1 MAKTDIT
8 YRASLDPTGVK
19 EGANAVKGEFN
30 KLNDSFEGVAA
41 ACKKYN
47 DTMAKG
53 STGNLRKELRA
64 TLQAAASLE
73 NEWRK
78 LSAAEKASA
87 QGQELRAKIDELI
100 QRGGQLK
107 DTMGDV
113 NSAITR
119 VASDTAQID
128 AAVGALG
135 ALNAVAQVGV
145 GVFSMLGVEEGK
157 LAQVQKDLMAVI
169 AIGNG
174 LQTIQNALQKESA
187 LMMWA
192 NAVKTSVLTAAT
204 KGDTII
210 QTAWNVAKAVGKALL
225 GDFTGLL
232 IVGAGAFLTYKV
244 ATADSAEELDNHKK
258 SVEDDRRALNELNE
272 QTASTTGELI
282 GKYKQLQ
289 AQWIACNGDAKRQ
302 SEMLKKNESAMKDLG
317 LSVNSLVDAENVFVK
332 NTPNVEASLIKRAK
346 AMAAMNQIVEN
357 EKKRYEELN
366 KADERTYGGKK
377 RRVWKSGQ
385 EVGSDKFKEFGLTWE
400 QAKERGYV
408 KSTEFRDPMYG
419 VSSYTNTLTAQGVA
433 FLNTKEAAKS
443 AKAYGDEVKRINDIY
458 DQSNKRALK
467 QLESN
472 ADALGGG
479 SSTSSTTRT
488 SSGGTNRSTGGG
500 TTPIVYKEGSFGYI
514 DKQISTL
521 NERMKS
527 TTSDAVRIAI
537 TKQIKAL
544 EAQKVEIQFVAE
556 KGMTMAEGIK
566 KMLKPALEQDFELT
580 SLEPPAIDTEKIKE
594 GMRQVAAIIKA
605 GTAEWQRE
613 IDEVKADT
621 LNNAIYNL
629 ANSFRSLGTIIGGV
643 AGQMVS
649 WAAQSAASI
658 AQMLAEN
665 AQLIISAQAVAM
677 ANGAKSAF
685 ALPFPLNLAAWASVA
700 ATIAGIFASL
710 PKFATGGIVGGSGYN
725 GDRQL
730 IRANS
735 GEMVITR
742 AQQARLWS
750 AISGGGQLGGGQVTF
765 KISGQELYGVLSNY
779 NSKKNRVR

>member
-8 YRASLDPTGVK
+8 YRATLDPQGVK

-73 NEWRK
+73 NEYRK

-107 DTMGDV
+107 DTMVDV

-135 ALNAVAQVGV
+135 ALNAVAQIGV
-145 GVFSMLGVEEGK
+145 GAFGMLGVEEEK

-187 LMMWA
+187 VMMWA

-204 KGDTII
+204 KGDTIV
-210 QTAWNVAKAVGKALL
+210 QTAWNVAKAVGKAML

-302 SEMLKKNESAMKDLG
+302 AEMLKKNENAMKDLG

-385 EVGSDKFKEFGLTWE
+385 EVGSDKFKEFGLSWE

-433 FLNTKEAAKS
+433 FLNMKEGAKS

-479 SSTSSTTRT
+479 TSSSTTTRT
-488 SSGGTNRSTGGG
+488 SGGGTNRSTGGGG
-500 TTPIVYKEGSFGYI
+500 TTPIVYKEGSLGYI
-514 DKQISTL
+514 DNQLKELKNKLQQATSNESRNEIYKQIS
-521 NERMKS
+521 
-527 TTSDAVRIAI
+527 
-537 TKQIKAL
+537 AL
-544 EAQKVEIQFVAE
+544 ESQRVELVFAS
-556 KGMTMAEGIK
+556 KNGMTPMEAIRKLMEEDVAAQP
-566 KMLKPALEQDFELT
+566 LPLPELE
-580 SLEPPAIDTEKIKE
+580 IDASKIKE
-594 GMRQVAAIIKA
+594 SMKNVFAYFDEYKA
-605 GTAEWQRE
+605 KVK
-613 IDEVKADT
+613 EVKQDAMFKSI
-621 LNNAIYNL
+621 NNLTSAF
-629 ANSFRSLGTIIGGV
+629 SSLGEIIGGV

-685 ALPFPLNLAAWASVA
+685 ALPFPFNLAAWASVA
-700 ATIAGIFASL
+700 ATIMGIFASL
-710 PKFATGGIVGGSGYN
+710 PKFSTGGIVSGSGYS

-750 AISGGGQLGGGQVTF
+750 AISGGGSIGGGQVTF
-765 KISGQELYGVLSNY
+765 KISGQELHGVLRNY
-779 NSKKNRVR
+779 NNKINRAR

>member
-8 YRASLDPTGVK
+8 YRATLDPQGVK
-19 EGANAVKGEFN
+19 DGANAVKGEFN

-47 DTMAKG
+47 DTIAKG

-100 QRGGQLK
+100 QKGGELR

-135 ALNAVAQVGV
+135 TINAVAEVGV
-145 GVFSMLGVEEGK
+145 GVFSMLGVEEEK
-157 LAQVQKDLMAVI
+157 LAKVQKDLMAVI

-187 LMMWA
+187 VMMWA

-232 IVGAGAFLTYKV
+232 IVGAGALATYSIATSGSSDELDENAKSAENAKKKNEEFYKSVSDGCAKNIASLVRLTAEWKNLSTAQQKNEFLQKNRKEIEKFTGATNDLAKAFDGLVKNSGKIVDALIQIGVANAYAALIEDEAGNYVRKKLALQTYKYKKWNAGDDANSGIIKDAGLGEGDYKRV
-244 ATADSAEELDNHKK
+244 DFGFGRKHAVLTDAGAAKATAYEMRKSQKDNLDERKK
-258 SVEDDRRALNELNE
+258 VEDNFTKKMGNLIGKMNDAQNKGNAYIPKER
-272 QTASTTGELI
+272 TAST
-282 GKYKQLQ
+282 
-289 AQWIACNGDAKRQ
+289 
-302 SEMLKKNESAMKDLG
+302 SS
-317 LSVNSLVDAENVFVK
+317 
-332 NTPNVEASLIKRAK
+332 
-346 AMAAMNQIVEN
+346 
-357 EKKRYEELN
+357 
-366 KADERTYGGKK
+366 RT
-377 RRVWKSGQ
+377 
-385 EVGSDKFKEFGLTWE
+385 T
-400 QAKERGYV
+400 
-408 KSTEFRDPMYG
+408 
-419 VSSYTNTLTAQGVA
+419 
-433 FLNTKEAAKS
+433 
-443 AKAYGDEVKRINDIY
+443 
-458 DQSNKRALK
+458 
-467 QLESN
+467 
-472 ADALGGG
+472 
-479 SSTSSTTRT
+479 STSSYNNAKNYT
-488 SSGGTNRSTGGG
+488 
-500 TTPIVYKEGSFGYI
+500 KGSIGYI

-566 KMLKPALEQDFELT
+566 KMLKPALEQDFVLK
-580 SLEPPAIDTEKIKE
+580 SIEPPAIDPEKIKE
-594 GMRQVAAIIKA
+594 GMRQVADIIKA

-613 IDEVKADT
+613 IEEIKADT

-629 ANSFRSLGTIIGGV
+629 ANSFSSLGKIIGGV

-685 ALPFPLNLAAWASVA
+685 ALPFPFNLAAWASVA
-700 ATIAGIFASL
+700 ATIMGIFASL
-710 PKFATGGIVGGSGYN
+710 PKFATGGIVGGSGFS

-750 AISGGGQLGGGQVTF
+750 AISGGGSLGGGQVTF
-765 KISGQELYGVLSNY
+765 KISGQELHGVLRNY
-779 NSKKNRVR
+779 NNKINRAR

>member
-8 YRASLDPTGVK
+8 YRATLDPQGVK

-30 KLNDSFEGVAA
+30 KLNDSFSGVAA

-73 NEWRK
+73 NEYRK

-107 DTMGDV
+107 DTMVDV

-135 ALNAVAQVGV
+135 ALNAVAQIGV
-145 GVFSMLGVEEGK
+145 GAFGMLGVEEEK

-187 LMMWA
+187 VMMWA

-204 KGDTII
+204 KGDTIV
-210 QTAWNVAKAVGKALL
+210 QTAWNVAKAVGKAML

-232 IVGAGAFLTYKV
+232 IVGAGAFMTYKV

-258 SVEDDRRALNELNE
+258 SVEDDRRALNGLNE

-302 SEMLKKNESAMKDLG
+302 AEMLKKNESAMKDLG

-366 KADERTYGGKK
+366 KADERTYGGTK

-385 EVGSDKFKEFGLTWE
+385 EVGSDKFKEFGLSWE

-419 VSSYTNTLTAQGVA
+419 VSSYTNTLTAQGAA
-433 FLNTKEAAKS
+433 FLTMKEGAKS
-443 AKAYGDEVKRINDIY
+443 AKAYGDEVDRINKY
-458 DQSNKRALK
+458 FDQANNKAWL
-467 QLESN
+467 QYEAN
-472 ADALGGG
+472 ADATVGGT
-479 SSTSSTTRT
+479 SSTTTRT
-488 SSGGTNRSTGGG
+488 SSGTNRSTGGG
-500 TTPIVYKEGSFGYI
+500 TTPIVYKEGSLGYI
-514 DKQISTL
+514 DNELKELKNKLQQATSNDSRSEIYKQIS
-521 NERMKS
+521 
-527 TTSDAVRIAI
+527 
-537 TKQIKAL
+537 AL
-544 EAQKVEIQFVAE
+544 ESQRVELVFASKNGKTPMEAIRELMEKDVA
-556 KGMTMAEGIK
+556 A
-566 KMLKPALEQDFELT
+566 KPLPVPELEVDA
-580 SLEPPAIDTEKIKE
+580 SKIKE
-594 GMRQVAAIIKA
+594 IMKNVFAYFDEYKA
-605 GTAEWQRE
+605 KVK
-613 IDEVKADT
+613 EVKQDT
-621 LNNAIYNL
+621 MFKSINNLSSAF
-629 ANSFRSLGTIIGGV
+629 SSLGEIIGGV

-685 ALPFPLNLAAWASVA
+685 ALPFPFNLAAWASVA
-700 ATIAGIFASL
+700 ATIMGIFASL
-710 PKFATGGIVGGSGYN
+710 PKFATGGIVGGSGFS

-750 AISGGGQLGGGQVTF
+750 AISGGGSLGGQVTF
-765 KISGQELYGVLSNY
+765 KISGQELHGVLRNY
-779 NSKKNRVR
+779 NNKINRAR

>member
-8 YRASLDPTGVK
+8 YRATLDPQGVK

-30 KLNDSFEGVAA
+30 KLNDSFSGVAA

-47 DTMAKG
+47 DTMEKG

-73 NEWRK
+73 NEYRK

-135 ALNAVAQVGV
+135 ALNAVAQIGV
-145 GVFSMLGVEEGK
+145 GAFGMLGVEEEK

-187 LMMWA
+187 VMMWA

-204 KGDTII
+204 KGDTIV
-210 QTAWNVAKAVGKALL
+210 QTAWNVAKAVGKAML

-232 IVGAGAFLTYKV
+232 IVGAGAFMTYKV

-302 SEMLKKNESAMKDLG
+302 AEMLKKNESAMKDLG

-366 KADERTYGGKK
+366 KADERTYGGTK

-385 EVGSDKFKEFGLTWE
+385 EVGSDKFKEFGLSWE

-419 VSSYTNTLTAQGVA
+419 VSSYTNTLTAQGAA
-433 FLNTKEAAKS
+433 FLTMKEGAKS
-443 AKAYGDEVKRINDIY
+443 AKAYGDEVDRINKY
-458 DQSNKRALK
+458 FDQANNKAWL
-467 QLESN
+467 QYEAN
-472 ADALGGG
+472 ADATVGG
-479 SSTSSTTRT
+479 TSSTTTRT
-488 SSGGTNRSTGGG
+488 SIGTNRSTGGG
-500 TTPIVYKEGSFGYI
+500 TTPIVYKEGSLGYI
-514 DKQISTL
+514 DNELKELKNKLQQATSNDSRSEIYKQIS
-521 NERMKS
+521 
-527 TTSDAVRIAI
+527 
-537 TKQIKAL
+537 AL
-544 EAQKVEIQFVAE
+544 ESQRVELVFASKNGKTPMEAIRELMEKDVA
-556 KGMTMAEGIK
+556 A
-566 KMLKPALEQDFELT
+566 KPLPVPELEVDA
-580 SLEPPAIDTEKIKE
+580 SKIKE
-594 GMRQVAAIIKA
+594 IMKNVFAYFDEYKA
-605 GTAEWQRE
+605 KVK
-613 IDEVKADT
+613 EVKQDT
-621 LNNAIYNL
+621 MFKSINNLSSAF
-629 ANSFRSLGTIIGGV
+629 SSLGEIIGGV

-685 ALPFPLNLAAWASVA
+685 ALPFPFNLAAWASVA
-700 ATIAGIFASL
+700 ATIMGIFASL
-710 PKFATGGIVGGSGYN
+710 PKFATGGIVGGSGFS

-750 AISGGGQLGGGQVTF
+750 AISGGGSLGGQVTF
-765 KISGQELYGVLSNY
+765 KISGQELHGVLRNY
-779 NSKKNRVR
+779 NNKINRAR

>member
-19 EGANAVKGEFN
+19 EGANAVKGEFK

-41 ACKKYN
+41 ACKRYN

-73 NEWRK
+73 NEYRK

-100 QRGGQLK
+100 QKGGELR

-135 ALNAVAQVGV
+135 TINAVAEVGI
-145 GVFSMLGVEEGK
+145 GVFSMLGVEEEK
-157 LAQVQKDLMAVI
+157 LAKVQKDLMAVI

-187 LMMWA
+187 VMMWA
-192 NAVKTSVLTAAT
+192 YAVKTSVLTAAT

-232 IVGAGAFLTYKV
+232 IVGAGALATYSI
-244 ATADSAEELDNHKK
+244 ATSGSSEELDKNSKSAENAKKKNEEFYK
-258 SVEDDRRALNELNE
+258 SVADGCAKTIASLVRLTAEWKNLRTAQQKNEFLQKNRKEIEKFTGATNDLAKAFDGLVKNSGKIVDALIQIGVANAYAALIEEEAGNYVRKKLALQTYKYKKWNAGDNANAGIIKDAGLGEGDYKRVDFGFGRTKAVFTDAGAAKATAYEMRKSQKYNLDERNKVEDNFTKKMGNLIGKMNDAQKKGNAYIPKER
-272 QTASTTGELI
+272 TAST
-282 GKYKQLQ
+282 
-289 AQWIACNGDAKRQ
+289 
-302 SEMLKKNESAMKDLG
+302 SS
-317 LSVNSLVDAENVFVK
+317 
-332 NTPNVEASLIKRAK
+332 
-346 AMAAMNQIVEN
+346 
-357 EKKRYEELN
+357 
-366 KADERTYGGKK
+366 RT
-377 RRVWKSGQ
+377 
-385 EVGSDKFKEFGLTWE
+385 T
-400 QAKERGYV
+400 
-408 KSTEFRDPMYG
+408 
-419 VSSYTNTLTAQGVA
+419 
-433 FLNTKEAAKS
+433 
-443 AKAYGDEVKRINDIY
+443 
-458 DQSNKRALK
+458 
-467 QLESN
+467 
-472 ADALGGG
+472 
-479 SSTSSTTRT
+479 STSS
-488 SSGGTNRSTGGG
+488 NTGKNY
-500 TTPIVYKEGSFGYI
+500 IKGSIGYI
-514 DKQISTL
+514 DKQISDL
-521 NERMKS
+521 NEKLKS
-527 TTSDAVRIAI
+527 ATSDAVRIAI

-566 KMLKPALEQDFELT
+566 KMLKPALEQEFKLT
-580 SLEPPAIDTEKIKE
+580 GIEPPAIDPEKIKE

-613 IDEVKADT
+613 IDEIKADT

-643 AGQMVS
+643 AGQLVS

-685 ALPFPLNLAAWASVA
+685 ALPFPFNLAAWASVA
-700 ATIAGIFASL
+700 ATIMGIFASL

>member
-8 YRASLDPTGVK
+8 YRATLDPQGVK

-30 KLNDSFEGVAA
+30 KLNDSFAGVAA

-73 NEWRK
+73 NEYRK

-135 ALNAVAQVGV
+135 ALNAVAQIGV
-145 GVFSMLGVEEGK
+145 GAFGMLGVEEEK

-187 LMMWA
+187 VMMWA

-204 KGDTII
+204 KGDTIV
-210 QTAWNVAKAVGKALL
+210 QTAWNVAKAVGKAML

-232 IVGAGAFLTYKV
+232 IVGAGAFMTYKV

-302 SEMLKKNESAMKDLG
+302 AEMLKKNESAMKDLG

-366 KADERTYGGKK
+366 KADERTYGGTK

-385 EVGSDKFKEFGLTWE
+385 EVGSDKFKEFGLSWE

-419 VSSYTNTLTAQGVA
+419 VSSYTNTLTAQGAA
-433 FLNTKEAAKS
+433 FLTMKEGAKS
-443 AKAYGDEVKRINDIY
+443 AKAYGDEVDRINKY
-458 DQSNKRALK
+458 FDQANNKAWL
-467 QLESN
+467 QYEAN
-472 ADALGGG
+472 ADATVGGT
-479 SSTSSTTRT
+479 SSTTTRT
-488 SSGGTNRSTGGG
+488 SSGTNRSTGGG
-500 TTPIVYKEGSFGYI
+500 TTPIVYKEGSLGYI
-514 DKQISTL
+514 DNELKELKNKLQQATSNKDRGEIYKQIS
-521 NERMKS
+521 
-527 TTSDAVRIAI
+527 
-537 TKQIKAL
+537 AL
-544 EAQKVEIQFVAE
+544 ESQRVELVFASKNGKTPMEAIRELMEKDVA
-556 KGMTMAEGIK
+556 A
-566 KMLKPALEQDFELT
+566 KPLPVPELEVDA
-580 SLEPPAIDTEKIKE
+580 SKIKE
-594 GMRQVAAIIKA
+594 IMKNVFAYFDEYKA
-605 GTAEWQRE
+605 KVK
-613 IDEVKADT
+613 EVKQDT
-621 LNNAIYNL
+621 MFKSINNLSSAF
-629 ANSFRSLGTIIGGV
+629 SSLGEIIGGV

-685 ALPFPLNLAAWASVA
+685 ALPFPFNLAAWASVA

-710 PKFATGGIVGGSGYN
+710 PKFATGGIVSGSGFS

-750 AISGGGQLGGGQVTF
+750 AISGGGSLVGGQVTF
-765 KISGQELYGVLSNY
+765 KISGQELHGVLRNY
-779 NSKKNRVR
+779 NNKINRAR

>member
-8 YRASLDPTGVK
+8 YRATLDPQGIK

-41 ACKKYN
+41 ACKRYN

-100 QRGGQLK
+100 QKGGELR

-135 ALNAVAQVGV
+135 AINAVAEVGV

-157 LAQVQKDLMAVI
+157 LAKVQKDLMAVI

-187 LMMWA
+187 LMMWL

-204 KGDTII
+204 KGDTVI

-232 IVGAGAFLTYKV
+232 IVGAGALATYSI
-244 ATADSAEELDNHKK
+244 ATSGSSEELDENAKSAENAKKKNEEFYK
-258 SVEDDRRALNELNE
+258 SVADGCAKNIASLVRLTAEWKNMRTAQQKNEFLQKNRKEIEKFTGATNDLAKAFDGLVKNSGKIVDALIQIGVANAYAALIEEEAGNYVRKKLALQTYKYKKWNAGDNANSGIIKDAGLGEGDYKRVDFGFGRKHAVLTDAGAAKATAYEMRKSQKDNLDERKKVEDNFTKKMGNLIGKMNDAQKKGNAYIPKER
-272 QTASTTGELI
+272 TAST
-282 GKYKQLQ
+282 
-289 AQWIACNGDAKRQ
+289 
-302 SEMLKKNESAMKDLG
+302 SS
-317 LSVNSLVDAENVFVK
+317 
-332 NTPNVEASLIKRAK
+332 
-346 AMAAMNQIVEN
+346 
-357 EKKRYEELN
+357 
-366 KADERTYGGKK
+366 RT
-377 RRVWKSGQ
+377 
-385 EVGSDKFKEFGLTWE
+385 T
-400 QAKERGYV
+400 
-408 KSTEFRDPMYG
+408 
-419 VSSYTNTLTAQGVA
+419 
-433 FLNTKEAAKS
+433 
-443 AKAYGDEVKRINDIY
+443 
-458 DQSNKRALK
+458 
-467 QLESN
+467 
-472 ADALGGG
+472 
-479 SSTSSTTRT
+479 STSSSNNAKNYT
-488 SSGGTNRSTGGG
+488 
-500 TTPIVYKEGSFGYI
+500 KGSIGYI

-566 KMLKPALEQDFELT
+566 KMLKPALEQDFVLK
-580 SLEPPAIDTEKIKE
+580 SIEPPAIDPEKIKE
-594 GMRQVAAIIKA
+594 GMRQVADIIKA
-605 GTAEWQRE
+605 GTAEWKRE
-613 IDEVKADT
+613 IDEIKADT
-621 LNNAIYNL
+621 LNNALNNL
-629 ANSFRSLGTIIGGV
+629 ANSFSSLGNIIGGV

-685 ALPFPLNLAAWASVA
+685 ALPFPFNLAAWASVA

-710 PKFATGGIVGGSGYN
+710 PKFATGGIVGGSGFS

-735 GEMVITR
+735 GEMIITR

-750 AISGGGQLGGGQVTF
+750 AISGGGSLGGGQVTF

>member
-8 YRASLDPTGVK
+8 YRATLDPQGVK

-100 QRGGQLK
+100 QKGGELR

-157 LAQVQKDLMAVI
+157 LEQVQKDLMAVI

-187 LMMWA
+187 VMMWA

-258 SVEDDRRALNELNE
+258 SVEDDRRAINDLNEK
-272 QTASTTGELI
+272 TASTTGELI

-332 NTPNVEASLIKRAK
+332 NTPSVEASLIKRAK

-357 EKKRYEELN
+357 EKKRFEELN

-385 EVGSDKFKEFGLTWE
+385 EVGSDKFKEFGLSWE

-419 VSSYTNTLTAQGVA
+419 VSSYTNTLTAQGVT
-433 FLNTKEAAKS
+433 FLNMKEGAKS

-458 DQSNKRALK
+458 DKSNKWALK
-467 QLESN
+467 QLEAN

-479 SSTSSTTRT
+479 TSSSSTTRT
-488 SSGGTNRSTGGG
+488 SRGGANRSTGGG
-500 TTPIVYKEGSFGYI
+500 TTPIVYKEGSIGYI
-514 DKQISTL
+514 DKQISDL
-521 NERMKS
+521 NEKLKS

-566 KMLKPALEQDFELT
+566 KMLKPALEQNFELT
-580 SLEPPAIDTEKIKE
+580 GLEAPAIDPEKIKE
-594 GMRQVAAIIKA
+594 GMRQVAAIINA

-649 WAAQSAASI
+649 WAAQSASSI

-685 ALPFPLNLAAWASVA
+685 ALPFPFNLAAWASVA

-710 PKFATGGIVGGSGYN
+710 PKFATGGIVGGNSFG

-735 GEMVITR
+735 GEMVITK

-750 AISGGGQLGGGQVTF
+750 AISRGDVGGGQVVF

>member
-8 YRASLDPTGVK
+8 YRASLDPTGIK

-30 KLNDSFEGVAA
+30 KLNDSFAGVAA

-53 STGNLRKELRA
+53 SSGNLRKELRA

-73 NEWRK
+73 NEYRK

-107 DTMGDV
+107 DTMVDV

-135 ALNAVAQVGV
+135 ALNAVAQIGV
-145 GVFSMLGVEEGK
+145 GAFGMLGVEEEK

-187 LMMWA
+187 VMMWA

-204 KGDTII
+204 KGDTIV
-210 QTAWNVAKAVGKALL
+210 QTAWNVAKAVGKAML

-232 IVGAGAFLTYKV
+232 IVGAGAFMTYKV

-302 SEMLKKNESAMKDLG
+302 AEMLKKNESAMKDLG
-317 LSVNSLVDAENVFVK
+317 LSANSLVDAENVFVK

-366 KADERTYGGKK
+366 KADERTYGGTKH
-377 RRVWKSGQ
+377 RVWKSGQ
-385 EVGSDKFKEFGLTWE
+385 EVGSDKFKEFGLSWE

-408 KSTEFRDPMYG
+408 KSTEFRDPIYL
-419 VSSYTNTLTAQGVA
+419 VSSYTNTLTAQGAA
-433 FLNTKEAAKS
+433 FLTMKEGAKS
-443 AKAYGDEVKRINDIY
+443 AKAYGDEVDRINKY
-458 DQSNKRALK
+458 FDQANNKAWL
-467 QLESN
+467 QYEAN
-472 ADALGGG
+472 ADATVGGT
-479 SSTSSTTRT
+479 SSTTTRT
-488 SSGGTNRSTGGG
+488 SSGTNRSTGGG
-500 TTPIVYKEGSFGYI
+500 TTPIVYKEGSLGYI
-514 DKQISTL
+514 DNELKELKNKLQQATSNDSRSEIYKQIS
-521 NERMKS
+521 
-527 TTSDAVRIAI
+527 
-537 TKQIKAL
+537 AL
-544 EAQKVEIQFVAE
+544 ESQRVELVFASKNGKTPMEAIRELMEKDVA
-556 KGMTMAEGIK
+556 A
-566 KMLKPALEQDFELT
+566 KPLPVPELEVDA
-580 SLEPPAIDTEKIKE
+580 SKIKE
-594 GMRQVAAIIKA
+594 IMKNVFAYFDEYKA
-605 GTAEWQRE
+605 KVK
-613 IDEVKADT
+613 EVKQDT
-621 LNNAIYNL
+621 MFKSINNLSSAF
-629 ANSFRSLGTIIGGV
+629 SSLGEIIGGV

-685 ALPFPLNLAAWASVA
+685 ALPFPFNLAAWASVA
-700 ATIAGIFASL
+700 ATIMGIFASL
-710 PKFATGGIVGGSGYN
+710 PKFATGGIVGGSGFN

-750 AISGGGQLGGGQVTF
+750 AISGGGSLAGQVTF
-765 KISGQELYGVLSNY
+765 KISGQELHGVLRNY
-779 NSKKNRVR
+779 NNKINRAR

>member
-19 EGANAVKGEFN
+19 EGANSVKGEFN
-30 KLNDSFEGVAA
+30 KLNDSFKGVAA

-53 STGNLRKELRA
+53 SSGNLRKELRA

-73 NEWRK
+73 NEYRK

-145 GVFSMLGVEEGK
+145 GAFGMLGVEEEK

-187 LMMWA
+187 VMMWA

-232 IVGAGAFLTYKV
+232 IVGAGAFMTYKV

-302 SEMLKKNESAMKDLG
+302 AEMLKKNESAMKDLG

-366 KADERTYGGKK
+366 KADERTYGGTK

-385 EVGSDKFKEFGLTWE
+385 EVGSDKFKEFGLSWE

-408 KSTEFRDPMYG
+408 KSTEFRDQMYG

-433 FLNTKEAAKS
+433 FLNMKEAAKS

-458 DQSNKRALK
+458 DESNKRALK

-479 SSTSSTTRT
+479 TSSSTTTRT

-500 TTPIVYKEGSFGYI
+500 TTPIVYKEGSLGYI
-514 DKQISTL
+514 DNQLKELKNKLQQATSNESRNEVYKQIS
-521 NERMKS
+521 
-527 TTSDAVRIAI
+527 
-537 TKQIKAL
+537 AL
-544 EAQKVEIQFVAE
+544 ESQRVELVFASKNGKTPMEAIRELMEKDVAD
-556 KGMTMAEGIK
+556 
-566 KMLKPALEQDFELT
+566 KPLPIPELD
-580 SLEPPAIDTEKIKE
+580 IDASKIKVI
-594 GMRQVAAIIKA
+594 MKNVFAY
-605 GTAEWQRE
+605 
-613 IDEVKADT
+613 IDEYKAKLKEVKQDT
-621 LNNAIYNL
+621 MFKSINNLSSAF
-629 ANSFRSLGTIIGGV
+629 SSLGEIIGGV

-685 ALPFPLNLAAWASVA
+685 ALPFPFNFTAWATVA

-710 PKFATGGIVGGSGYN
+710 PKFATGGIVGGSGYS

-750 AISGGGQLGGGQVTF
+750 AISGGGSLGGGQVTF
-765 KISGQELYGVLSNY
+765 KISGQELHGVLRNY
-779 NSKKNRVR
+779 NNKINRAR

>member
-19 EGANAVKGEFN
+19 EGANAVKGEFK

-73 NEWRK
+73 NEYRK

-157 LAQVQKDLMAVI
+157 LEQVQKDLMAVI

-232 IVGAGAFLTYKV
+232 IVGAGALATYSI
-244 ATADSAEELDNHKK
+244 ATSGSSEELDKNSKSAENAKKKNEEFYK
-258 SVEDDRRALNELNE
+258 SVADGCAKNIASLVRLTAEWKNLRTAQQKNEFLQKNRKEIEKFTGATNDLAKAFDGLVKNSGKIVDALIQIGVANAYAALIEEEAGNYVRKKLELQTYKYKKWRAGDNANSGIIKDAGLGEGDYKRVDFGFGRTKAVFTEAGAAKATAYEMRKSQKANLDEREKVEDNFTKKMGN
-272 QTASTTGELI
+272 LI
-282 GKYKQLQ
+282 GKMND
-289 AQWIACNGDAKRQ
+289 AQ
-302 SEMLKKNESAMKDLG
+302 KKGNAYI
-317 LSVNSLVDAENVFVK
+317 
-332 NTPNVEASLIKRAK
+332 P
-346 AMAAMNQIVEN
+346 
-357 EKKRYEELN
+357 
-366 KADERTYGGKK
+366 
-377 RRVWKSGQ
+377 
-385 EVGSDKFKEFGLTWE
+385 KEHT
-400 QAKERGYV
+400 
-408 KSTEFRDPMYG
+408 
-419 VSSYTNTLTAQGVA
+419 
-433 FLNTKEAAKS
+433 
-443 AKAYGDEVKRINDIY
+443 
-458 DQSNKRALK
+458 
-467 QLESN
+467 
-472 ADALGGG
+472 
-479 SSTSSTTRT
+479 SSTSARTTST
-488 SSGGTNRSTGGG
+488 SSNTGKNY
-500 TTPIVYKEGSFGYI
+500 IKGSIGYI

-521 NERMKS
+521 NERLKS

-580 SLEPPAIDTEKIKE
+580 SLEPPAIDNEKIKE

-613 IDEVKADT
+613 IDEIKADT

-658 AQMLAEN
+658 AQMLEEN

-685 ALPFPLNLAAWASVA
+685 ALPFPFNLAAWASVA
-700 ATIAGIFASL
+700 ATIASIFASL
-710 PKFATGGIVGGSGYN
+710 PKFATGGIVSGSGYS

>member
-8 YRASLDPTGVK
+8 YRATLDPQGVK

-30 KLNDSFEGVAA
+30 KLNDSFAGVAA

-53 STGNLRKELRA
+53 SSGNLRKELRA

-73 NEWRK
+73 NEYRK

-135 ALNAVAQVGV
+135 ALNAVAQIGV
-145 GVFSMLGVEEGK
+145 GAFGMLGVEEEK

-174 LQTIQNALQKESA
+174 LQTIQNALQKERA

-204 KGDTII
+204 KGDTIV
-210 QTAWNVAKAVGKALL
+210 QTAWNVAKAVGKAML

-232 IVGAGAFLTYKV
+232 IVGAGAFMTYKV

-302 SEMLKKNESAMKDLG
+302 AEMLKKNESAMKDLG

-366 KADERTYGGKK
+366 KADERTYGGTK

-385 EVGSDKFKEFGLTWE
+385 EVGSDKFKEFGLSWE

-419 VSSYTNTLTAQGVA
+419 VSSYTNTLTAQGAA
-433 FLNTKEAAKS
+433 FLTMKEGAKS
-443 AKAYGDEVKRINDIY
+443 AKAYGDEVDRINKY
-458 DQSNKRALK
+458 FDQANNKAWL
-467 QLESN
+467 QYEAN
-472 ADALGGG
+472 ADATVGGT
-479 SSTSSTTRT
+479 SSTTTRT
-488 SSGGTNRSTGGG
+488 SSGTNRSTGGG
-500 TTPIVYKEGSFGYI
+500 TTPIVYKEGSLGYI
-514 DKQISTL
+514 DNELKELKNKLQQATSNDSRSEIYKQIS
-521 NERMKS
+521 
-527 TTSDAVRIAI
+527 
-537 TKQIKAL
+537 AL
-544 EAQKVEIQFVAE
+544 ESQRVELVFASKNGKTPMEAIRELMEKDVA
-556 KGMTMAEGIK
+556 A
-566 KMLKPALEQDFELT
+566 KPLPVPELEVDA
-580 SLEPPAIDTEKIKE
+580 SKIKE
-594 GMRQVAAIIKA
+594 IMKNVFAYFDEYKA
-605 GTAEWQRE
+605 KVK
-613 IDEVKADT
+613 EVKQDT
-621 LNNAIYNL
+621 MFKSINNLSSAF
-629 ANSFRSLGTIIGGV
+629 SSLGEIIGGV

-685 ALPFPLNLAAWASVA
+685 ALPFPFNLAAWASVA
-700 ATIAGIFASL
+700 ATIMGIFASL
-710 PKFATGGIVGGSGYN
+710 PKFATGGIVGGSGFS

-750 AISGGGQLGGGQVTF
+750 AISGGVSLVGGQVTF
-765 KISGQELYGVLSNY
+765 KISGQELHGVLRNY
-779 NSKKNRVR
+779 NNKINRAR

>member
-8 YRASLDPTGVK
+8 YRATLDPQGVK
-19 EGANAVKGEFN
+19 EGANAVKGEFK

-100 QRGGQLK
+100 QKGGELR

-135 ALNAVAQVGV
+135 TINAVAEVGI
-145 GVFSMLGVEEGK
+145 GVFSMLGVEEEK
-157 LAQVQKDLMAVI
+157 LAKVQKDLMAVI

-187 LMMWA
+187 VMMWA

-232 IVGAGAFLTYKV
+232 IVGAGALATYSIATSGSSDELDKNSKSAENAKKKNEEFYKSVADGCAKNIASLVRLTAEWKNLRTAQQKNEFLQKNRKEIEKFTGATNDLAKAFDGLVKNSGKIVDALIQIGVANAYAALIEEEAGNYVRKKLELQTYKYKKWNAGDNANAGIIKDAGLGEGDYKFV
-244 ATADSAEELDNHKK
+244 DFGFGRKHAVFTEAGVAKATAYEMRKAQKANLDERKK
-258 SVEDDRRALNELNE
+258 VEDNFTKKMGN
-272 QTASTTGELI
+272 LI
-282 GKYKQLQ
+282 GKMNE
-289 AQWIACNGDAKRQ
+289 AQ
-302 SEMLKKNESAMKDLG
+302 KKGNAYI
-317 LSVNSLVDAENVFVK
+317 
-332 NTPNVEASLIKRAK
+332 P
-346 AMAAMNQIVEN
+346 
-357 EKKRYEELN
+357 
-366 KADERTYGGKK
+366 
-377 RRVWKSGQ
+377 
-385 EVGSDKFKEFGLTWE
+385 KEH
-400 QAKERGYV
+400 
-408 KSTEFRDPMYG
+408 S
-419 VSSYTNTLTAQGVA
+419 
-433 FLNTKEAAKS
+433 
-443 AKAYGDEVKRINDIY
+443 
-458 DQSNKRALK
+458 
-467 QLESN
+467 
-472 ADALGGG
+472 
-479 SSTSSTTRT
+479 SSTSSRTTST
-488 SSGGTNRSTGGG
+488 SSNNAKNYT
-500 TTPIVYKEGSFGYI
+500 EGSLGYI
-514 DKQISTL
+514 DKQISDL

-566 KMLKPALEQDFELT
+566 KMLKPALKQDFELT
-580 SLEPPAIDTEKIKE
+580 GLEAPAIDPEKIKE
-594 GMRQVAAIIKA
+594 GMRQVAAIIKE

-643 AGQMVS
+643 AGQLVS

-685 ALPFPLNLAAWASVA
+685 ALPFPFNLAAWATVA

-750 AISGGGQLGGGQVTF
+750 AISGGGQLGGGQVVF
-765 KISGQELYGVLSNY
+765 KISGQELYGVLTNY

>member
-8 YRASLDPTGVK
+8 YRATLDPQGVK

-30 KLNDSFEGVAA
+30 KLNDSFAGVAA

-73 NEWRK
+73 NEYRK

-135 ALNAVAQVGV
+135 ALNAVAQIGV
-145 GVFSMLGVEEGK
+145 GAFGMLGVEEEK

-187 LMMWA
+187 VMMWA

-204 KGDTII
+204 KGDTIV
-210 QTAWNVAKAVGKALL
+210 QTAWNVAKAVGKAML
-225 GDFTGLL
+225 GDFTGVL
-232 IVGAGAFLTYKV
+232 IVGAGAVMTYKV

-272 QTASTTGELI
+272 QAAATTGERM
-282 GKYKQLQ
+282 GKDKQLQ
-289 AQWIACNGDAKRQ
+289 AQWIAWNGDAKRQ
-302 SEMLKKNESAMKDLG
+302 AEMLKKNESAMKDLG

-366 KADERTYGGKK
+366 KADERTYGGTK

-385 EVGSDKFKEFGLTWE
+385 EVGSDKFKEFGLSWE

-419 VSSYTNTLTAQGVA
+419 VSSYTNTLTAQGAA
-433 FLNTKEAAKS
+433 FLTMKEGAKS
-443 AKAYGDEVKRINDIY
+443 AKAYGDEVDRINKY
-458 DQSNKRALK
+458 FDQANNKAWL
-467 QLESN
+467 QYEAN
-472 ADALGGG
+472 ADATVGGT
-479 SSTSSTTRT
+479 SSTTTRT
-488 SSGGTNRSTGGG
+488 SSGTNRSTGGG
-500 TTPIVYKEGSFGYI
+500 TTPIVYKEGSLGYI
-514 DKQISTL
+514 DNQLKELKNKLQQATSNKDRGEIYKQIS
-521 NERMKS
+521 
-527 TTSDAVRIAI
+527 
-537 TKQIKAL
+537 AL
-544 EAQKVEIQFVAE
+544 ESQRVELVFASKNGKTPMEAIRELMEKDVA
-556 KGMTMAEGIK
+556 A
-566 KMLKPALEQDFELT
+566 KPLPVPELEVDA
-580 SLEPPAIDTEKIKE
+580 SKIKE
-594 GMRQVAAIIKA
+594 IMKNVFAYFDEYKA
-605 GTAEWQRE
+605 KVK
-613 IDEVKADT
+613 EVKQDT
-621 LNNAIYNL
+621 MFKSINNLSSAF
-629 ANSFRSLGTIIGGV
+629 SSLGEIIGGV

-685 ALPFPLNLAAWASVA
+685 ALPFPFNLAAWASVA
-700 ATIAGIFASL
+700 ATIMGIFASL
-710 PKFATGGIVGGSGYN
+710 PKFATGGIVGGSGFS

-750 AISGGGQLGGGQVTF
+750 AISGGGSLGGGQVTF
-765 KISGQELYGVLSNY
+765 KISGQELHGVLRNY
-779 NSKKNRVR
+779 NNKINRAR

>member
-8 YRASLDPTGVK
+8 YRASLDPKGVK

-100 QRGGQLK
+100 QKGGELK

-135 ALNAVAQVGV
+135 TINAVAEVGI
-145 GVFSMLGVEEGK
+145 GVFSMLGVEEEK

-258 SVEDDRRALNELNE
+258 SAEDDRRALNELNE

-302 SEMLKKNESAMKDLG
+302 AEMLKKNESAMKDLG

-366 KADERTYGGKK
+366 KADERTYGGTK

-385 EVGSDKFKEFGLTWE
+385 EVGSDKFKEFGLSWE

-419 VSSYTNTLTAQGVA
+419 VSSYTNTLTAQGAA
-433 FLNTKEAAKS
+433 FLTMKEGAKS
-443 AKAYGDEVKRINDIY
+443 AKAYGDEVDRINKY
-458 DQSNKRALK
+458 FDQANNKAWL
-467 QLESN
+467 QYEAN
-472 ADALGGG
+472 ADATVGGT
-479 SSTSSTTRT
+479 SSTTTRT
-488 SSGGTNRSTGGG
+488 SSGTNRSTGGG
-500 TTPIVYKEGSFGYI
+500 TTPIVYKEGSLGYI
-514 DKQISTL
+514 DNELKELKNKLQQATSNDSRSEIYKQIS
-521 NERMKS
+521 
-527 TTSDAVRIAI
+527 
-537 TKQIKAL
+537 AL
-544 EAQKVEIQFVAE
+544 ESQRVELVFASKNGKTPMEAIRELMEKDVA
-556 KGMTMAEGIK
+556 A
-566 KMLKPALEQDFELT
+566 KPLPVPELEVDA
-580 SLEPPAIDTEKIKE
+580 SKIKE
-594 GMRQVAAIIKA
+594 IMKNVFAYFDEYKA
-605 GTAEWQRE
+605 KVK
-613 IDEVKADT
+613 EVKQDT
-621 LNNAIYNL
+621 MFKSINNLSSAF
-629 ANSFRSLGTIIGGV
+629 SSLGEIIGGV

-685 ALPFPLNLAAWASVA
+685 ALPFPFNLAAWASVA
-700 ATIAGIFASL
+700 ATIMGIFASL
-710 PKFATGGIVGGSGYN
+710 PKFATGGIVGGSGFS

-750 AISGGGQLGGGQVTF
+750 AISGGGSLGGQVTF
-765 KISGQELYGVLSNY
+765 KISGQELHGVLRNY
-779 NSKKNRVR
+779 NNKINRAR

>member
-8 YRASLDPTGVK
+8 YRATLDPQGVK

-73 NEWRK
+73 NEYRK

-157 LAQVQKDLMAVI
+157 LEQVQKDLMAVI

-187 LMMWA
+187 VMMWA

-204 KGDTII
+204 KGDTIV

-232 IVGAGAFLTYKV
+232 IVGAGAFMTYKV

-272 QTASTTGELI
+272 RTASTTGELI

-302 SEMLKKNESAMKDLG
+302 AEMLKKNESAMKDLG

-385 EVGSDKFKEFGLTWE
+385 EVGSDKFKEFGLSWE

-408 KSTEFRDPMYG
+408 KSTEFRDPIYG
-419 VSSYTNTLTAQGVA
+419 FSSYTNTLTAQGVA
-433 FLNTKEAAKS
+433 FLNMKEGAKS

-458 DQSNKRALK
+458 DKSNKRALK

-479 SSTSSTTRT
+479 TSSSTTTRT
-488 SSGGTNRSTGGG
+488 SSGGTNRSTGG
-500 TTPIVYKEGSFGYI
+500 TTPIVYKVGSLGYI

-521 NERMKS
+521 NERLKS
-527 TTSDAVRIAI
+527 ATSDAVRIAI

-605 GTAEWQRE
+605 GKAEWQRE
-613 IDEVKADT
+613 IDEIKADT

-685 ALPFPLNLAAWASVA
+685 ALPFPFNLAAWASVA
-700 ATIAGIFASL
+700 ATIMGIFASL
-710 PKFATGGIVGGSGYN
+710 PKFATGGIVGGSGFS

>member
-8 YRASLDPTGVK
+8 YRASLDPTGLK
-19 EGANAVKGEFN
+19 EGANAVKGEFK

-53 STGNLRKELRA
+53 SSGNLRKELRA

-73 NEWRK
+73 NEYRK

-135 ALNAVAQVGV
+135 ALNAVAQIGV
-145 GVFSMLGVEEGK
+145 GAFGMLGVEEEK

-174 LQTIQNALQKESA
+174 LQTIQNAPQKESA
-187 LMMWA
+187 VMMWA

-232 IVGAGAFLTYKV
+232 IVGAGAFMTYKV

-302 SEMLKKNESAMKDLG
+302 AEMLKKNESAMKDLG

-357 EKKRYEELN
+357 EKKRFEELN
-366 KADERTYGGKK
+366 KADERTYGGTK

-385 EVGSDKFKEFGLTWE
+385 EVGSDKFKEFGLSWE

-419 VSSYTNTLTAQGVA
+419 VSSYTNTLTAQGAA
-433 FLNTKEAAKS
+433 FLTMKEGAKS
-443 AKAYGDEVKRINDIY
+443 AKAYGDEVDRINKY
-458 DQSNKRALK
+458 FDQANNKAWL
-467 QLESN
+467 QYEAN
-472 ADALGGG
+472 ADATVGGT
-479 SSTSSTTRT
+479 SSTTTRT
-488 SSGGTNRSTGGG
+488 SSGTNRSTGGG
-500 TTPIVYKEGSFGYI
+500 TTPIVYKEGSLGYI
-514 DKQISTL
+514 DNELKELKNKLQQATSNKDRGEIYKQIS
-521 NERMKS
+521 
-527 TTSDAVRIAI
+527 
-537 TKQIKAL
+537 AL
-544 EAQKVEIQFVAE
+544 ENQRVELVFASKNGKTPMEAIRELMEKDVA
-556 KGMTMAEGIK
+556 A
-566 KMLKPALEQDFELT
+566 KPLPVPELE
-580 SLEPPAIDTEKIKE
+580 IDASKIKE
-594 GMRQVAAIIKA
+594 IMKNVFAYLDEYKA
-605 GTAEWQRE
+605 KLK
-613 IDEVKADT
+613 EVKQDT
-621 LNNAIYNL
+621 MFQSINNLSSAF
-629 ANSFRSLGTIIGGV
+629 SSLGEIIGGV

-685 ALPFPLNLAAWASVA
+685 ALPFPFNLAAWASVA
-700 ATIAGIFASL
+700 ATIMGIFASL
-710 PKFATGGIVGGSGYN
+710 PKFATGGIVGGSGYS

-735 GEMVITR
+735 GEMIITR

-750 AISGGGQLGGGQVTF
+750 AISGGGSLGGGQVTF
-765 KISGQELYGVLSNY
+765 KISGQELHGVLRNY
-779 NSKKNRVR
+779 NNKINRAR

>member
-8 YRASLDPTGVK
+8 YRASLDPQGVK
-19 EGANAVKGEFN
+19 DGANAVKGEFK

-73 NEWRK
+73 NEYRK

-232 IVGAGAFLTYKV
+232 IVGAGAFMTYKV

-258 SVEDDRRALNELNE
+258 SAEDDRRALNELNE
-272 QTASTTGELI
+272 KTASTTGELI

-302 SEMLKKNESAMKDLG
+302 AEMLKKNESAMKDLG
-317 LSVNSLVDAENVFVK
+317 ISVNSLVDAENVFVK

-366 KADERTYGGKK
+366 KADERTYGGTK

-385 EVGSDKFKEFGLTWE
+385 EVGSDKFKEFGLTLE

-408 KSTEFRDPMYG
+408 KSTQSGDPMYKP
-419 VSSYTNTLTAQGVA
+419 SYTDILTAQGVE
-433 FLNTKEAAKS
+433 FLNMKEAAKS

-458 DQSNKRALK
+458 DKSNKRALK

-479 SSTSSTTRT
+479 TSSYTTTRA
-488 SSGGTNRSTGGG
+488 SRSGTNHNTGGG
-500 TTPIVYKEGSFGYI
+500 TTPIVYKEGSLGYI
-514 DKQISTL
+514 DKKISTL

-527 TTSDAVRIAI
+527 ATSDAVRIAI

-580 SLEPPAIDTEKIKE
+580 INEPPAIDPEKIKE
-594 GMRQVAAIIKA
+594 GMRQVAAIIKE
-605 GTAEWQRE
+605 GTAEWKRE
-613 IDEVKADT
+613 IDEIKADT

-665 AQLIISAQAVAM
+665 AKLIISAQAVAM

-685 ALPFPLNLAAWASVA
+685 ALPFPFNLAAWASVA

-710 PKFATGGIVGGSGYN
+710 PKFATGGIVGGNSFG

>member
-8 YRASLDPTGVK
+8 YRASLDPQGVK
-19 EGANAVKGEFN
+19 DGANAVKGEFN

-73 NEWRK
+73 NEYRK
-78 LSAAEKASA
+78 LSAAEKSSA

-232 IVGAGAFLTYKV
+232 IVGAGAFMTYKV

-272 QTASTTGELI
+272 KTASTTGELI

-302 SEMLKKNESAMKDLG
+302 AEMLKKNESAMKDLG
-317 LSVNSLVDAENVFVK
+317 ISVNSLVDAENVFVK

-366 KADERTYGGKK
+366 KADERTYGGTK

-385 EVGSDKFKEFGLTWE
+385 EVGSDKFKEFGLTLE

-408 KSTEFRDPMYG
+408 KSTQSGDPMYKP
-419 VSSYTNTLTAQGVA
+419 SYTDILTAQGVE
-433 FLNTKEAAKS
+433 FLNMKEAAKS

-458 DQSNKRALK
+458 DKSNKRALK

-479 SSTSSTTRT
+479 TSSYTTTRA
-488 SSGGTNRSTGGG
+488 SRSGTNHNTGGG
-500 TTPIVYKEGSFGYI
+500 TTPIVYKEGSLGYI

-527 TTSDAVRIAI
+527 ATSDAVRIAI

-556 KGMTMAEGIK
+556 KGMTMAQAIK
-566 KMLKPALEQDFELT
+566 KMLKPALEQDFVLK
-580 SLEPPAIDTEKIKE
+580 SIEPPAIDPEKIKE

-613 IDEVKADT
+613 IDEIKADT

-665 AQLIISAQAVAM
+665 AKLIISAQAVAM

-685 ALPFPLNLAAWASVA
+685 ALPFPFNLAAWASVA

-710 PKFATGGIVGGSGYN
+710 PKFATGGIVGGNSFG

-750 AISGGGQLGGGQVTF
+750 AISGGGSLGGGQVTF
-765 KISGQELYGVLSNY
+765 KISGQELHGVLRNY
-779 NSKKNRVR
+779 NNKINRAR

>member
-8 YRASLDPTGVK
+8 YRATLDPQGVK

-53 STGNLRKELRA
+53 TTGNLRKELRA

-100 QRGGQLK
+100 QKGGELR

-157 LAQVQKDLMAVI
+157 LEKVQKDLMAVI

-174 LQTIQNALQKESA
+174 LQTIQNSLQKESA

-232 IVGAGAFLTYKV
+232 IVGAGALATYSI
-244 ATADSAEELDNHKK
+244 ATSGSSEELDQNSKSAENAKNKNEEFYK
-258 SVEDDRRALNELNE
+258 SVADGCAKNIASLVRLTAEWKNLRTAQEKNEFLQKNRKEIEKFTGATNDLAKAFDGLVKNSGKIVDALIQIGVANAYAALIEEEAGNYVRKKLGLQTYKYKKWKAGDIANSGISQNAGLVEGDYKYEDFGFGRKHAVLTEAGAAKATAYEMRKSQKENLDERRKVEDNFTKKMGN
-272 QTASTTGELI
+272 LI
-282 GKYKQLQ
+282 GKMNE
-289 AQWIACNGDAKRQ
+289 AQ
-302 SEMLKKNESAMKDLG
+302 KKGNAYI
-317 LSVNSLVDAENVFVK
+317 
-332 NTPNVEASLIKRAK
+332 P
-346 AMAAMNQIVEN
+346 
-357 EKKRYEELN
+357 
-366 KADERTYGGKK
+366 
-377 RRVWKSGQ
+377 
-385 EVGSDKFKEFGLTWE
+385 KEHT
-400 QAKERGYV
+400 
-408 KSTEFRDPMYG
+408 
-419 VSSYTNTLTAQGVA
+419 
-433 FLNTKEAAKS
+433 
-443 AKAYGDEVKRINDIY
+443 
-458 DQSNKRALK
+458 
-467 QLESN
+467 
-472 ADALGGG
+472 
-479 SSTSSTTRT
+479 SSTSSRTTST
-488 SSGGTNRSTGGG
+488 SSNNAKNY
-500 TTPIVYKEGSFGYI
+500 IKGSIGYI
-514 DKQISTL
+514 DKQISDL
-521 NERMKS
+521 NEKLKS

-556 KGMTMAEGIK
+556 KGMTMEEGIK

-580 SLEPPAIDTEKIKE
+580 IPEPPAIDPEKIKE
-594 GMRQVAAIIKA
+594 GMRQVATIIKE

-613 IDEVKADT
+613 IDEIKADT
-621 LNNAIYNL
+621 LNNALNNL

-665 AQLIISAQAVAM
+665 ARLLISAQAVAM

-685 ALPFPLNLAAWASVA
+685 ALPFPFNLAAWATVA
-700 ATIAGIFASL
+700 ATISGIFASL
-710 PKFATGGIVGGSGYN
+710 PKFATGGIVGGNSFG

-735 GEMVITR
+735 GEMVITK

-750 AISGGGQLGGGQVTF
+750 AISRGDVGGGQVVF

-779 NSKKNRVR
+779 NSKKSRVR

>member
-8 YRASLDPTGVK
+8 YRATLDPQGVK

-30 KLNDSFEGVAA
+30 KLNDSFSGVAA

-73 NEWRK
+73 NEYRK

-107 DTMGDV
+107 DTMVDV

-135 ALNAVAQVGV
+135 ALNAVAQIGV
-145 GVFSMLGVEEGK
+145 GAFGMLGVEEEK

-187 LMMWA
+187 VMMWA

-204 KGDTII
+204 KGDTIV
-210 QTAWNVAKAVGKALL
+210 QTAWNVAKAVGKAML

-232 IVGAGAFLTYKV
+232 IVGAGAFMTYKV

-302 SEMLKKNESAMKDLG
+302 AEMLKKNESAMKDLG

-366 KADERTYGGKK
+366 KADERTYGGTK

-385 EVGSDKFKEFGLTWE
+385 EVGSDKFKEFGLSWE

-419 VSSYTNTLTAQGVA
+419 VSSYTNTLTAQGAA
-433 FLNTKEAAKS
+433 FLTMKEGAKS
-443 AKAYGDEVKRINDIY
+443 AKAYGDEVDRINKY
-458 DQSNKRALK
+458 FDQANNKAWL
-467 QLESN
+467 QYEAN
-472 ADALGGG
+472 ADATVGGT
-479 SSTSSTTRT
+479 SSTTTRT
-488 SSGGTNRSTGGG
+488 SSGTNRSTGGG
-500 TTPIVYKEGSFGYI
+500 TTPIVYKEGSLGYI
-514 DKQISTL
+514 DNELKELKNKLQQATSNDSRSEIYKQIS
-521 NERMKS
+521 
-527 TTSDAVRIAI
+527 
-537 TKQIKAL
+537 AL
-544 EAQKVEIQFVAE
+544 ESQRVELVFASKNGKTPMEAIRELMEKDVA
-556 KGMTMAEGIK
+556 A
-566 KMLKPALEQDFELT
+566 KPLPVPELEVDA
-580 SLEPPAIDTEKIKE
+580 SKIKE
-594 GMRQVAAIIKA
+594 IMKNVFAYFDEYKA
-605 GTAEWQRE
+605 KVK
-613 IDEVKADT
+613 EVKQDT
-621 LNNAIYNL
+621 MFKSINNLSSAF
-629 ANSFRSLGTIIGGV
+629 SSLGEIIGGV

-685 ALPFPLNLAAWASVA
+685 ALPFPFNLAAWASVA
-700 ATIAGIFASL
+700 ATIMGIFASL
-710 PKFATGGIVGGSGYN
+710 PKFATGGIVGGSGFS

-750 AISGGGQLGGGQVTF
+750 AISGGGSLGGQVTF
-765 KISGQELYGVLSNY
+765 KISGQELHGVLRNY
-779 NSKKNRVR
+779 NNKINRAR

>member
-8 YRASLDPTGVK
+8 YRATLDPQGVK
-19 EGANAVKGEFN
+19 EGANAVKGEFK

-47 DTMAKG
+47 DTMSKG

-73 NEWRK
+73 NEYRK

-232 IVGAGAFLTYKV
+232 IVGAGALATYSI
-244 ATADSAEELDNHKK
+244 ATSGSSEELDKNSKSAENAKKKNEEFYK
-258 SVEDDRRALNELNE
+258 SVADGCAKNIASLVRLTAEWKNLRTAQQKNEFLQKNRKEIEKFTGATNDLAKAFDGLVKNSGKIVDALIQIGVANAYAALIEEEAGNYVRKKLELQTYKYKKWRAGDNANAGIIKDAGLGEGDYKRVDFGFGRMKAVFTEAGAAKATAYEMRKSQKDNLDERKKVEDNFTKKMGN
-272 QTASTTGELI
+272 LI
-282 GKYKQLQ
+282 GKMNE
-289 AQWIACNGDAKRQ
+289 AQKKGDAVIPR
-302 SEMLKKNESAMKDLG
+302 EHTAATSA
-317 LSVNSLVDAENVFVK
+317 
-332 NTPNVEASLIKRAK
+332 
-346 AMAAMNQIVEN
+346 
-357 EKKRYEELN
+357 
-366 KADERTYGGKK
+366 RT
-377 RRVWKSGQ
+377 
-385 EVGSDKFKEFGLTWE
+385 T
-400 QAKERGYV
+400 
-408 KSTEFRDPMYG
+408 ST
-419 VSSYTNTLTAQGVA
+419 
-433 FLNTKEAAKS
+433 
-443 AKAYGDEVKRINDIY
+443 
-458 DQSNKRALK
+458 
-467 QLESN
+467 
-472 ADALGGG
+472 
-479 SSTSSTTRT
+479 STSS
-488 SSGGTNRSTGGG
+488 NTGKNY
-500 TTPIVYKEGSFGYI
+500 IKGSIGYI

-527 TTSDAVRIAI
+527 ATSDAVRIDI

-580 SLEPPAIDTEKIKE
+580 SLEPPAIDPEKIKE
-594 GMRQVAAIIKA
+594 GMRKVAAIIKE

-613 IDEVKADT
+613 IDEIKADT

-685 ALPFPLNLAAWASVA
+685 ALPFPFNLAAWASVA
-700 ATIAGIFASL
+700 ATIMGIFASL
-710 PKFATGGIVGGSGYN
+710 PKFATGGIVSGSGYS

>member
-8 YRASLDPTGVK
+8 YRATLDPQGVK
-19 EGANAVKGEFN
+19 EGANAVKGEFK

-53 STGNLRKELRA
+53 SSGNLRKELRA

-73 NEWRK
+73 NEYRK

-135 ALNAVAQVGV
+135 ALNAVAQIGV
-145 GVFSMLGVEEGK
+145 GAFGMLGVEEEK

-187 LMMWA
+187 VMMWA

-232 IVGAGAFLTYKV
+232 IVGAGAFMTYKV

-258 SVEDDRRALNELNE
+258 SVEDDRRALNDLNE

-302 SEMLKKNESAMKDLG
+302 AEMLKKNESAMKDLG

-366 KADERTYGGKK
+366 KADERTYGGTK

-385 EVGSDKFKEFGLTWE
+385 EVGSDKFKEFGLSWE

-419 VSSYTNTLTAQGVA
+419 VSSYTNTLTAQGAA
-433 FLNTKEAAKS
+433 FLTMKEGAKS
-443 AKAYGDEVKRINDIY
+443 AKAYGDEVDRINKY
-458 DQSNKRALK
+458 FDQANNKAWL
-467 QLESN
+467 QYEAN
-472 ADALGGG
+472 ADATVGGT
-479 SSTSSTTRT
+479 SSTTTRT
-488 SSGGTNRSTGGG
+488 SSGTNRSTGGG
-500 TTPIVYKEGSFGYI
+500 TTPIVYKEGSLGYI
-514 DKQISTL
+514 DNELKELKNKLQQATSNDSRSEIYKQIS
-521 NERMKS
+521 
-527 TTSDAVRIAI
+527 
-537 TKQIKAL
+537 AL
-544 EAQKVEIQFVAE
+544 ESQRVELVFASKNGKTPMEAIRELMEKDVA
-556 KGMTMAEGIK
+556 A
-566 KMLKPALEQDFELT
+566 KPLPVPELEVDA
-580 SLEPPAIDTEKIKE
+580 SKIKE
-594 GMRQVAAIIKA
+594 IMKNVFAYFDEYKA
-605 GTAEWQRE
+605 KVK
-613 IDEVKADT
+613 EVKQDT
-621 LNNAIYNL
+621 MFKSINNLSSAF
-629 ANSFRSLGTIIGGV
+629 SSLGEIIGGV

-685 ALPFPLNLAAWASVA
+685 ALPFPFNLAAWASVA
-700 ATIAGIFASL
+700 ATIMGIFASL
-710 PKFATGGIVGGSGYN
+710 PKFATGGIVGGSGFS

-750 AISGGGQLGGGQVTF
+750 AISGGGSLGGQVTF
-765 KISGQELYGVLSNY
+765 KISGQELHGVLRNY
-779 NSKKNRVR
+779 NNKINRAR

>member
-8 YRASLDPTGVK
+8 YRATLDPQGVK

-53 STGNLRKELRA
+53 SSGNLRKELRA

-73 NEWRK
+73 NEYRK

-135 ALNAVAQVGV
+135 ALNAVAQIGV
-145 GVFSMLGVEEGK
+145 GAFGMLGVEEEK

-187 LMMWA
+187 VMMWA

-204 KGDTII
+204 KGDTIV
-210 QTAWNVAKAVGKALL
+210 QTAWNVAKAVGKAML

-232 IVGAGAFLTYKV
+232 ILGAGALATYSIATSGSSEELEENAKSAENAKKKNEEFYKSVADGCAKNIASLVRLTEEWKNLSTAQQKNEFLKKNRKEIEKFTGATNDLAKAFDGLVKNSGKIVDALIQIGVANAYAALIEEEAGNYVRKKLELQTYKYKKWSAGDIADSGILQNAGLV
-244 ATADSAEELDNHKK
+244 EGDYKYEGYGFGRKHAVLTEAGAAKATAYEMRKSQKANLDERKK
-258 SVEDDRRALNELNE
+258 VDENFNKSMRN
-272 QTASTTGELI
+272 LI
-282 GKYKQLQ
+282 GKMND
-289 AQWIACNGDAKRQ
+289 AQ
-302 SEMLKKNESAMKDLG
+302 KKGNAYI
-317 LSVNSLVDAENVFVK
+317 
-332 NTPNVEASLIKRAK
+332 PN
-346 AMAAMNQIVEN
+346 
-357 EKKRYEELN
+357 
-366 KADERTYGGKK
+366 ERTAP
-377 RRVWKSGQ
+377 
-385 EVGSDKFKEFGLTWE
+385 T
-400 QAKERGYV
+400 
-408 KSTEFRDPMYG
+408 STR
-419 VSSYTNTLTAQGVA
+419 TT
-433 FLNTKEAAKS
+433 
-443 AKAYGDEVKRINDIY
+443 
-458 DQSNKRALK
+458 
-467 QLESN
+467 
-472 ADALGGG
+472 
-479 SSTSSTTRT
+479 STSS
-488 SSGGTNRSTGGG
+488 SNNEKN
-500 TTPIVYKEGSFGYI
+500 YNEGSLGYI
-514 DKQISTL
+514 DKQISDL
-521 NERMKS
+521 NEKLKS
-527 TTSDAVRIAI
+527 ATSDAVRIDL
-537 TKQIKAL
+537 TKKIKAL
-544 EAQKVEIQFVAE
+544 EAQKVEIKFVAE
-556 KGMTMAEGIK
+556 KGMTMAQAIK
-566 KMLKPALEQDFELT
+566 KMMKPELEQEFKLT
-580 SLEPPAIDTEKIKE
+580 GIEPPAIDPKKIKE
-594 GMRQVAAIIKA
+594 GMRQVAAIIKG
-605 GTAEWQRE
+605 GTAEWQR
-613 IDEVKADT
+613 DLNEVKSDT
-621 LNNAIYNL
+621 LNNAINNL
-629 ANSFRSLGTIIGGV
+629 ANAFGSLGEIIGGV

-685 ALPFPLNLAAWASVA
+685 ALPFPFNLAAWASVA

-710 PKFATGGIVGGSGYN
+710 PKFATGGIVGGSGYS

-750 AISGGGQLGGGQVTF
+750 AISGGGSLCGGQVTF
-765 KISGQELYGVLSNY
+765 KISGQELHGVLRNY
-779 NSKKNRVR
+779 NNKINRAR

>member
-8 YRASLDPTGVK
+8 YRATLDPQGVK
-19 EGANAVKGEFN
+19 EGANAVKGEFK

-73 NEWRK
+73 NEYRK

-100 QRGGQLK
+100 QKGGQLK

-232 IVGAGAFLTYKV
+232 IVGAGALATYSI
-244 ATADSAEELDNHKK
+244 ATSGSSEELDENSKSAENAKKKNEEFYK
-258 SVEDDRRALNELNE
+258 SVADGCSKNIASLVRLTAEWKNLRTAQQKNEFLQKNRKEIEKFTGATNELAKAFDGLVKNSGKIVDALIQIGVANAYAALIE
-272 QTASTTGELI
+272 EEAGNYVRKKLALQTYKYKKWNAGDNANAGIIKYAGLGEGDYKFVDFGFGRKHAVFTDAGASKATAYEMRKSQKDNLDERKKVEDNFSKKMGNLI
-282 GKYKQLQ
+282 GKMNE
-289 AQWIACNGDAKRQ
+289 AQKKGDAVIPR
-302 SEMLKKNESAMKDLG
+302 EHTAATSA
-317 LSVNSLVDAENVFVK
+317 
-332 NTPNVEASLIKRAK
+332 
-346 AMAAMNQIVEN
+346 
-357 EKKRYEELN
+357 
-366 KADERTYGGKK
+366 RT
-377 RRVWKSGQ
+377 
-385 EVGSDKFKEFGLTWE
+385 T
-400 QAKERGYV
+400 
-408 KSTEFRDPMYG
+408 
-419 VSSYTNTLTAQGVA
+419 
-433 FLNTKEAAKS
+433 
-443 AKAYGDEVKRINDIY
+443 
-458 DQSNKRALK
+458 
-467 QLESN
+467 
-472 ADALGGG
+472 
-479 SSTSSTTRT
+479 STSSNNAKNYT
-488 SSGGTNRSTGGG
+488 
-500 TTPIVYKEGSFGYI
+500 KGSIGYI

-556 KGMTMAEGIK
+556 KGMTMADGIK

-613 IDEVKADT
+613 IDEIKADT

-685 ALPFPLNLAAWASVA
+685 ALPFPFNLAAWASVA

-710 PKFATGGIVGGSGYN
+710 PKFATGGIVSGSGYS

>member
-1 MAKTDIT
+1 
-8 YRASLDPTGVK
+8 
-19 EGANAVKGEFN
+19 
-30 KLNDSFEGVAA
+30 
-41 ACKKYN
+41 
-47 DTMAKG
+47 
-53 STGNLRKELRA
+53 
-64 TLQAAASLE
+64 
-73 NEWRK
+73 
-78 LSAAEKASA
+78 
-87 QGQELRAKIDELI
+87 
-100 QRGGQLK
+100 
-107 DTMGDV
+107 
-113 NSAITR
+113 
-119 VASDTAQID
+119 
-128 AAVGALG
+128 
-135 ALNAVAQVGV
+135 
-145 GVFSMLGVEEGK
+145 
-157 LAQVQKDLMAVI
+157 MAVI

-187 LMMWA
+187 VMMWA

-204 KGDTII
+204 KGDTIV
-210 QTAWNVAKAVGKALL
+210 QTAWNVAKAVGKAML

-232 IVGAGAFLTYKV
+232 IVGAGAFMTYKV

-302 SEMLKKNESAMKDLG
+302 AEMLKKNESAMKDLG

-366 KADERTYGGKK
+366 KADERTYGGTK

-385 EVGSDKFKEFGLTWE
+385 EVGSDKFKEFGLSWE

-419 VSSYTNTLTAQGVA
+419 VSSYTNTLTAQGAA
-433 FLNTKEAAKS
+433 FLTMKEGAKS
-443 AKAYGDEVKRINDIY
+443 AKAYGDEVDRINKY
-458 DQSNKRALK
+458 FDQANNKAWL
-467 QLESN
+467 QYEAN
-472 ADALGGG
+472 ADATVGGT
-479 SSTSSTTRT
+479 SSTTTRT
-488 SSGGTNRSTGGG
+488 SSGTNRSTGGG
-500 TTPIVYKEGSFGYI
+500 TTPIVYKEGSLGYI
-514 DKQISTL
+514 DNELKELKNKLQQATSNDSRSEIYKQIS
-521 NERMKS
+521 
-527 TTSDAVRIAI
+527 
-537 TKQIKAL
+537 AL
-544 EAQKVEIQFVAE
+544 ESQRVELVFASKNGKTPMEAIRELMEKDVA
-556 KGMTMAEGIK
+556 A
-566 KMLKPALEQDFELT
+566 KPLPVPELEVDA
-580 SLEPPAIDTEKIKE
+580 SKIKE
-594 GMRQVAAIIKA
+594 IMKNVFAYFDEYKA
-605 GTAEWQRE
+605 KVK
-613 IDEVKADT
+613 EVKQDT
-621 LNNAIYNL
+621 MFKSINNLSSAF
-629 ANSFRSLGTIIGGV
+629 SSLGEIIGGV

-685 ALPFPLNLAAWASVA
+685 ALPFPFNLAAWASVA
-700 ATIAGIFASL
+700 ATIMGIFASL
-710 PKFATGGIVGGSGYN
+710 PKFATGGIVGGSGFS

-750 AISGGGQLGGGQVTF
+750 AISGGGSLGGQVTF
-765 KISGQELYGVLSNY
+765 KISGQELHGVLRNY
-779 NSKKNRVR
+779 NNKINRAR

>member
-8 YRASLDPTGVK
+8 YRATLDPQGIK
-19 EGANAVKGEFN
+19 EGANAVKGEFK

-73 NEWRK
+73 NEYRK

-187 LMMWA
+187 VMMWA

-232 IVGAGAFLTYKV
+232 IVGAGALATYSIATSGSSEELEENSKSAENAKKKNEEFYKSVADGCAKNIASLVRLTAEWKNLSTAQQKNEFLQKNRKEIEKFTGATNDLAKAFDGLVKNSGKIVDALIQIGVANAYAALIEEEAGNYVRKKLALQTYKYKKWNAGDNANAGIIKDAGLGEGDYKRV
-244 ATADSAEELDNHKK
+244 DFGFGRTKAVFTEAGAAKATAYEMRKSQKDNLDERKK
-258 SVEDDRRALNELNE
+258 VEDNFTKKMGN
-272 QTASTTGELI
+272 LI
-282 GKYKQLQ
+282 GKMNE
-289 AQWIACNGDAKRQ
+289 AQKKGDAVIPR
-302 SEMLKKNESAMKDLG
+302 EHTAATSA
-317 LSVNSLVDAENVFVK
+317 
-332 NTPNVEASLIKRAK
+332 
-346 AMAAMNQIVEN
+346 
-357 EKKRYEELN
+357 
-366 KADERTYGGKK
+366 RT
-377 RRVWKSGQ
+377 
-385 EVGSDKFKEFGLTWE
+385 T
-400 QAKERGYV
+400 
-408 KSTEFRDPMYG
+408 
-419 VSSYTNTLTAQGVA
+419 
-433 FLNTKEAAKS
+433 
-443 AKAYGDEVKRINDIY
+443 
-458 DQSNKRALK
+458 
-467 QLESN
+467 
-472 ADALGGG
+472 
-479 SSTSSTTRT
+479 STSSNNAKNYT
-488 SSGGTNRSTGGG
+488 
-500 TTPIVYKEGSFGYI
+500 KGSIGYI

-521 NERMKS
+521 NEKLKS

-580 SLEPPAIDTEKIKE
+580 SLEPPAIDPEKIKE

-613 IDEVKADT
+613 IDEIKADT

-629 ANSFRSLGTIIGGV
+629 ANSFSSLGTIIGGV

-685 ALPFPLNLAAWASVA
+685 ALPFPFNLAAWATVA

-710 PKFATGGIVGGSGYN
+710 PKFATGGIVSGSGYS

-750 AISGGGQLGGGQVTF
+750 AISGGGSLGGGQVTF
-765 KISGQELYGVLSNY
+765 KISGQELHGVLRNY
-779 NSKKNRVR
+779 NNKINRAR

>member
-8 YRASLDPTGVK
+8 YRATLDPQGVK

-30 KLNDSFEGVAA
+30 KLNDSFSGVAA

-73 NEWRK
+73 NEYRK

-135 ALNAVAQVGV
+135 ALNAVAQIGV
-145 GVFSMLGVEEGK
+145 GAFGMLGVEEEK

-187 LMMWA
+187 VMMWA

-204 KGDTII
+204 KGDTIV
-210 QTAWNVAKAVGKALL
+210 QTAWNVAKAVGKAML

-232 IVGAGAFLTYKV
+232 IVGAGAFMTYKV

-302 SEMLKKNESAMKDLG
+302 AEMLKKNESAMKDLG

-366 KADERTYGGKK
+366 KADERTYGGTK

-385 EVGSDKFKEFGLTWE
+385 EVGSDKFKEFGLSWE

-419 VSSYTNTLTAQGVA
+419 VSSYTNTLTAQGAA
-433 FLNTKEAAKS
+433 FLTMKEGAKS
-443 AKAYGDEVKRINDIY
+443 AKAYGDEVDRINKY
-458 DQSNKRALK
+458 FDQANNKAWL
-467 QLESN
+467 QYEAN
-472 ADALGGG
+472 ADATVGGT
-479 SSTSSTTRT
+479 SSTTTRT
-488 SSGGTNRSTGGG
+488 SSGTNRSTGGG
-500 TTPIVYKEGSFGYI
+500 TTPIVYKEGSLGYI
-514 DKQISTL
+514 DNELKELKNKLQQATSNDSRSEIYKQIS
-521 NERMKS
+521 
-527 TTSDAVRIAI
+527 
-537 TKQIKAL
+537 AL
-544 EAQKVEIQFVAE
+544 ESQRVELVFASKNGKTPMEAIRELMEKDVA
-556 KGMTMAEGIK
+556 A
-566 KMLKPALEQDFELT
+566 KPLPLPELEVDA
-580 SLEPPAIDTEKIKE
+580 SKIKE
-594 GMRQVAAIIKA
+594 IMKNVFAYFDEYKA
-605 GTAEWQRE
+605 KVK
-613 IDEVKADT
+613 EVKQDT
-621 LNNAIYNL
+621 MFKSINNLSSAF
-629 ANSFRSLGTIIGGV
+629 SSLGEIIGGV

-685 ALPFPLNLAAWASVA
+685 ALPFPFNLAAWASVA
-700 ATIAGIFASL
+700 ATIMGIFASL
-710 PKFATGGIVGGSGYN
+710 PKFATGGIVGGSGFS

-750 AISGGGQLGGGQVTF
+750 AISGGGSLGGQVTF
-765 KISGQELYGVLSNY
+765 KISGQELHGVLRNY
-779 NSKKNRVR
+779 NNKINRAR

>member
-8 YRASLDPTGVK
+8 YRATLDPKGVK

-30 KLNDSFEGVAA
+30 KLNDSFKGVAA

-73 NEWRK
+73 NEYRK
-78 LSAAEKASA
+78 LSDAEKASA

-135 ALNAVAQVGV
+135 ALNAVAQIGV
-145 GVFSMLGVEEGK
+145 GAFGMLGVEEEK

-187 LMMWA
+187 VMMWA

-204 KGDTII
+204 KGDTIV
-210 QTAWNVAKAVGKALL
+210 QTAWNVAKAVGKAML

-258 SVEDDRRALNELNE
+258 SVEDDRRALNDLNE
-272 QTASTTGELI
+272 HTASTTGELI

-302 SEMLKKNESAMKDLG
+302 AEMLKKNENAMKDLG

-366 KADERTYGGKK
+366 KADERTYGGTK
-377 RRVWKSGQ
+377 RRVWKIGQ

-408 KSTEFRDPMYG
+408 KSTEFGDPMYG

-433 FLNTKEAAKS
+433 FLNMKEGAKS

-458 DQSNKRALK
+458 DESNKRALK

-500 TTPIVYKEGSFGYI
+500 TTPIVYKEGSLGYI
-514 DKQISTL
+514 DNQLKELKNKLQQATSNESRNEIYKQIS
-521 NERMKS
+521 
-527 TTSDAVRIAI
+527 
-537 TKQIKAL
+537 AL
-544 EAQKVEIQFVAE
+544 ESQRVELVFASKNGKTPMEAIRELMEKDVA
-556 KGMTMAEGIK
+556 A
-566 KMLKPALEQDFELT
+566 KPLPVPELEVDA
-580 SLEPPAIDTEKIKE
+580 SKIKE
-594 GMRQVAAIIKA
+594 IMKNVFAY
-605 GTAEWQRE
+605 
-613 IDEVKADT
+613 IDEYKAKLKEVKQDT
-621 LNNAIYNL
+621 MFKSINNLSSAF
-629 ANSFRSLGTIIGGV
+629 SSLGEIIGGV

-685 ALPFPLNLAAWASVA
+685 ALPFPFNLAAWASVA
-700 ATIAGIFASL
+700 ATIMGIFASL
-710 PKFATGGIVGGSGYN
+710 PKFASGGIVSGSGYS

-750 AISGGGQLGGGQVTF
+750 AISGGGSLGGGQVTF
-765 KISGQELYGVLSNY
+765 KISGQELHGVLRNY
-779 NSKKNRVR
+779 NNKINRAR

>member
-8 YRASLDPTGVK
+8 YRATLDPQGVK

-53 STGNLRKELRA
+53 SSGNLRKELRA

-73 NEWRK
+73 NEYRK

-107 DTMGDV
+107 DTMVDV

-135 ALNAVAQVGV
+135 ALNAVAQIGV
-145 GVFSMLGVEEGK
+145 GAFGMLGVEEEK

-187 LMMWA
+187 VMMWA

-204 KGDTII
+204 KGDTIV
-210 QTAWNVAKAVGKALL
+210 QTAWNVAKAVGKAML

-232 IVGAGAFLTYKV
+232 IVGAGAFMTYKV

-258 SVEDDRRALNELNE
+258 SVEDDRRALNDLNE

-302 SEMLKKNESAMKDLG
+302 AEMLKKNESAMKDLG

-366 KADERTYGGKK
+366 KADERTYGGTK

-385 EVGSDKFKEFGLTWE
+385 EVGSDKFKEFGLSWE

-419 VSSYTNTLTAQGVA
+419 VSSYTNTLTAQGAA
-433 FLNTKEAAKS
+433 FLTMKEGAKS
-443 AKAYGDEVKRINDIY
+443 AKAYGDEVDRINKY
-458 DQSNKRALK
+458 FDQANNKAWL
-467 QLESN
+467 QYEAN
-472 ADALGGG
+472 ADATVGGT
-479 SSTSSTTRT
+479 SSTTTRT
-488 SSGGTNRSTGGG
+488 SSGTTRSTGGG
-500 TTPIVYKEGSFGYI
+500 TTPIVYKEGSLGYI
-514 DKQISTL
+514 DNELKELKNKLQQATSNDSRSEIYKQIS
-521 NERMKS
+521 
-527 TTSDAVRIAI
+527 
-537 TKQIKAL
+537 AL
-544 EAQKVEIQFVAE
+544 ESQRVELVFASKNGKTPMEAIRELMEKDVA
-556 KGMTMAEGIK
+556 A
-566 KMLKPALEQDFELT
+566 KPLPVPELEVDA
-580 SLEPPAIDTEKIKE
+580 SKIKE
-594 GMRQVAAIIKA
+594 IMKNVFAYFDEYKA
-605 GTAEWQRE
+605 KVK
-613 IDEVKADT
+613 EVKQDT
-621 LNNAIYNL
+621 IFKSINNLSSAF
-629 ANSFRSLGTIIGGV
+629 SSLGEIIGGV

-649 WAAQSAASI
+649 WAAQSGAAI

-685 ALPFPLNLAAWASVA
+685 ALPFPFNLAAWASVA
-700 ATIAGIFASL
+700 ATIMGIFASL
-710 PKFATGGIVGGSGYN
+710 PKFATGGIVGGSGYS

-750 AISGGGQLGGGQVTF
+750 AISGGCSLGGGQVTF
-765 KISGQELYGVLSNY
+765 KISGQELHGVLRNY
-779 NSKKNRVR
+779 NNKINRAR

>member
-8 YRASLDPTGVK
+8 YRATLDPQGVK

-53 STGNLRKELRA
+53 ATGNLRKELRA

-73 NEWRK
+73 NEYRK
-78 LSAAEKASA
+78 LSATEKASA

-157 LAQVQKDLMAVI
+157 LEQVQKDLMAVI

-232 IVGAGAFLTYKV
+232 IVGAGALATYSI
-244 ATADSAEELDNHKK
+244 ATSGSSEELDKNSKSAENAKKKNEEFYK
-258 SVEDDRRALNELNE
+258 SVADGCAKNIASLVRLTAEWKNLRTAQQKNEFLQKNRKEIEKFTGATNDLAKAFDGLVKNSGKIVDALIQIGVANAYAALIEEEAGNYVRKKLELQTYKYKKWRAGDNANSGIIKDAGLGEGDYKRVDFGFGRTKAVFTDAGAAKATAYEMRKSQKDNLDERRKVEDNFTKKMGNLIGKMNEAQKKGDAVIPRE
-272 QTASTTGELI
+272 HTAST
-282 GKYKQLQ
+282 
-289 AQWIACNGDAKRQ
+289 
-302 SEMLKKNESAMKDLG
+302 SA
-317 LSVNSLVDAENVFVK
+317 
-332 NTPNVEASLIKRAK
+332 
-346 AMAAMNQIVEN
+346 
-357 EKKRYEELN
+357 
-366 KADERTYGGKK
+366 RT
-377 RRVWKSGQ
+377 
-385 EVGSDKFKEFGLTWE
+385 T
-400 QAKERGYV
+400 
-408 KSTEFRDPMYG
+408 
-419 VSSYTNTLTAQGVA
+419 
-433 FLNTKEAAKS
+433 
-443 AKAYGDEVKRINDIY
+443 
-458 DQSNKRALK
+458 
-467 QLESN
+467 
-472 ADALGGG
+472 
-479 SSTSSTTRT
+479 STSSNNAKNYT
-488 SSGGTNRSTGGG
+488 
-500 TTPIVYKEGSFGYI
+500 KGSIGYI
-514 DKQISTL
+514 DKQISDL
-521 NERMKS
+521 NEKLKS

-566 KMLKPALEQDFELT
+566 KMLKPALEQHFELI
-580 SLEPPAIDTEKIKE
+580 SPEPPAIDPEKIKE

-613 IDEVKADT
+613 IDEIKADT

-685 ALPFPLNLAAWASVA
+685 ALPFPFNLAAWASVA
-700 ATIAGIFASL
+700 ATIMGIFASL
-710 PKFATGGIVGGSGYN
+710 PKFATGGIVGGSGFS

-750 AISGGGQLGGGQVTF
+750 AISGGGQPGGGQVTF

>member
-8 YRASLDPTGVK
+8 YRASLDPQGVK
-19 EGANAVKGEFN
+19 EGANAVKGEFK

-73 NEWRK
+73 NEYRK
-78 LSAAEKASA
+78 LSATEKSSA

-135 ALNAVAQVGV
+135 ALNAVAQIGV
-145 GVFSMLGVEEGK
+145 GAFGMLGVEEEK

-187 LMMWA
+187 VMMWA

-204 KGDTII
+204 KGDTIV
-210 QTAWNVAKAVGKALL
+210 QTAWNVAKAVGKAML

-232 IVGAGAFLTYKV
+232 IVGAGAFMTYKV

-302 SEMLKKNESAMKDLG
+302 AEMLKKNESAMKDLG
-317 LSVNSLVDAENVFVK
+317 ISVNSLVDAENVFVK

-366 KADERTYGGKK
+366 KADERTYGGTK

-385 EVGSDKFKEFGLTWE
+385 EVGSDKFKEFGLTLE

-408 KSTEFRDPMYG
+408 KSTQSGDPMYKP
-419 VSSYTNTLTAQGVA
+419 SYTDILTAQGVE
-433 FLNTKEAAKS
+433 FLNMKEAAKS

-458 DQSNKRALK
+458 DKSNKRALK

-479 SSTSSTTRT
+479 TSSSTTTRA
-488 SSGGTNRSTGGG
+488 SRSGTNHNTGGG
-500 TTPIVYKEGSFGYI
+500 TTPIVYKKGSLGYI
-514 DKQISTL
+514 DNQLKELKDKLQQATSNKSRNEIYKQIS
-521 NERMKS
+521 
-527 TTSDAVRIAI
+527 
-537 TKQIKAL
+537 AL
-544 EAQKVEIQFVAE
+544 ENQRVELVLESKIGKTPMEAIRELME
-556 KGMTMAEGIK
+556 KDVSA
-566 KMLKPALEQDFELT
+566 KPLPVQELE
-580 SLEPPAIDTEKIKE
+580 IDDSKIKVSMKNVFAYFDE
-594 GMRQVAAIIKA
+594 YKA
-605 GTAEWQRE
+605 KLK
-613 IDEVKADT
+613 EVKQDT
-621 LNNAIYNL
+621 MFKSINNLSSAF
-629 ANSFRSLGTIIGGV
+629 SSLGEIIGGV

-665 AQLIISAQAVAM
+665 AKLIISAQAVAM

-685 ALPFPLNLAAWASVA
+685 ALPFPFNLAAWASVA

-779 NSKKNRVR
+779 NSKKSRVR

>member
-8 YRASLDPTGVK
+8 YRATLDPQGVK

-30 KLNDSFEGVAA
+30 KLNDSFAGVAA

-73 NEWRK
+73 NEYRK

-107 DTMGDV
+107 DTMVDV

-135 ALNAVAQVGV
+135 ALNAVAQIGV
-145 GVFSMLGVEEGK
+145 GAFSMLGVEEEK

-187 LMMWA
+187 VMMWA

-204 KGDTII
+204 KGDTIV
-210 QTAWNVAKAVGKALL
+210 QTAWNVAKAVGKAML

-232 IVGAGAFLTYKV
+232 IVGAGAFMTYKV

-302 SEMLKKNESAMKDLG
+302 AEMLKKNESAMKDLG

-366 KADERTYGGKK
+366 KADERTYGGTK

-385 EVGSDKFKEFGLTWE
+385 EVGSDKFKEFGLSWE

-408 KSTEFRDPMYG
+408 KSTEFRDTMYG
-419 VSSYTNTLTAQGVA
+419 VSSYTNTLTAQGAA
-433 FLNTKEAAKS
+433 FLTMKEGAKS
-443 AKAYGDEVKRINDIY
+443 AKAYGDEVDRINKY
-458 DQSNKRALK
+458 FDQANNKAWL
-467 QLESN
+467 QYEAN
-472 ADALGGG
+472 ADATVGGT
-479 SSTSSTTRT
+479 SSTTTRT
-488 SSGGTNRSTGGG
+488 SSGTNRSTGGG
-500 TTPIVYKEGSFGYI
+500 TTPIVYKEGSLGYI
-514 DKQISTL
+514 DNELKELKNKLQQATSNDSRSEIYKQIS
-521 NERMKS
+521 
-527 TTSDAVRIAI
+527 
-537 TKQIKAL
+537 AL
-544 EAQKVEIQFVAE
+544 ESQRVELVFASKNGKTPMEAIRELMEKDVA
-556 KGMTMAEGIK
+556 A
-566 KMLKPALEQDFELT
+566 KPLPVPELEVDA
-580 SLEPPAIDTEKIKE
+580 SKIKE
-594 GMRQVAAIIKA
+594 IMKNVFAYFDEYKA
-605 GTAEWQRE
+605 KVK
-613 IDEVKADT
+613 EVKQDT
-621 LNNAIYNL
+621 MFKSINNLSSAF
-629 ANSFRSLGTIIGGV
+629 SSLGEIIGGV

-685 ALPFPLNLAAWASVA
+685 ALPFPFNLAAWASVA
-700 ATIAGIFASL
+700 ATIMGIFASL
-710 PKFATGGIVGGSGYN
+710 PKFATGGIVAGSGYS

-750 AISGGGQLGGGQVTF
+750 AISGGSSLVGGQVTF
-765 KISGQELYGVLSNY
+765 KISGQELHGVLRNY
-779 NSKKNRVR
+779 NNKINRAR

>member
-8 YRASLDPTGVK
+8 YRASLDPKGVK

-100 QRGGQLK
+100 QKGGELK

-135 ALNAVAQVGV
+135 TINAVAEVGI
-145 GVFSMLGVEEGK
+145 GVFSMLGVEEEK

-232 IVGAGAFLTYKV
+232 IVGAGALATYSI
-244 ATADSAEELDNHKK
+244 ATSGSSE
-258 SVEDDRRALNELNE
+258 ELNE
-272 QTASTTGELI
+272 NSKSAENAKKKNEEFYKSVADGCAKNIASLVRLTAEWKNLRTAQQKNEFLQKNRKEIEKFTGATNDLAKAFDGLVKNSGKIVDALIQIGVANAYAALIEEEAGNYVRKKLALQTYKYKKWRAGDIADSGISQNAGLVEGNDYKFEGFGFGRKHAVLTDAGAAKATAYEMRKSQKDNLDERKKVEGNFTKKMGNLIGKMNEAQKKGDAVIPREHTAST
-282 GKYKQLQ
+282 
-289 AQWIACNGDAKRQ
+289 
-302 SEMLKKNESAMKDLG
+302 SA
-317 LSVNSLVDAENVFVK
+317 
-332 NTPNVEASLIKRAK
+332 
-346 AMAAMNQIVEN
+346 
-357 EKKRYEELN
+357 
-366 KADERTYGGKK
+366 RT
-377 RRVWKSGQ
+377 
-385 EVGSDKFKEFGLTWE
+385 T
-400 QAKERGYV
+400 
-408 KSTEFRDPMYG
+408 ST
-419 VSSYTNTLTAQGVA
+419 
-433 FLNTKEAAKS
+433 
-443 AKAYGDEVKRINDIY
+443 
-458 DQSNKRALK
+458 
-467 QLESN
+467 
-472 ADALGGG
+472 
-479 SSTSSTTRT
+479 STSSNNAKNYT
-488 SSGGTNRSTGGG
+488 
-500 TTPIVYKEGSFGYI
+500 KGSIGYI

-527 TTSDAVRIAI
+527 ATSDAVRIDI

-580 SLEPPAIDTEKIKE
+580 SIEPPAIDPEKIKE
-594 GMRQVAAIIKA
+594 GMRKVAAIIKE

-613 IDEVKADT
+613 IDEIKADT

-658 AQMLAEN
+658 AQMLEEN

-685 ALPFPLNLAAWASVA
+685 ALPFPFNLAAWASVA

-750 AISGGGQLGGGQVTF
+750 AISGGGSLGGQVTF
-765 KISGQELYGVLSNY
+765 KISGQELHGVLRNY
-779 NSKKNRVR
+779 NNKINRAR

>member
-8 YRASLDPTGVK
+8 YRATLDPQGVK

-458 DQSNKRALK
+458 DKSNKRALK

>member
-19 EGANAVKGEFN
+19 EGANSVKGEFN
-30 KLNDSFEGVAA
+30 KLNDSFKGVAA

-47 DTMAKG
+47 DTMQNG

-73 NEWRK
+73 NEYRK

-135 ALNAVAQVGV
+135 ALNAVAQIGV
-145 GVFSMLGVEEGK
+145 GAFGMLGVEEEK

-187 LMMWA
+187 VMMWA

-204 KGDTII
+204 KGDTIV
-210 QTAWNVAKAVGKALL
+210 QTAWNVAKAVGKAML

-232 IVGAGAFLTYKV
+232 IVGAGAFMTYKV
-244 ATADSAEELDNHKK
+244 ATADSAKELDNHKK

-302 SEMLKKNESAMKDLG
+302 AEMLKKNESAMKDLG

-366 KADERTYGGKK
+366 KADERTYGGTK

-385 EVGSDKFKEFGLTWE
+385 EVGSDKFKEFGLSWE

-408 KSTEFRDPMYG
+408 KSTEFRDPTYG

-433 FLNTKEAAKS
+433 FLNMKEAAKS

-458 DQSNKRALK
+458 DESNKRALK

-479 SSTSSTTRT
+479 TSSSTTTRT
-488 SSGGTNRSTGGG
+488 SSGGTNRSTGGV
-500 TTPIVYKEGSFGYI
+500 TTPIVYKEGSLGYI
-514 DKQISTL
+514 DNQLKELKNKLQQATSNESRNEVYKQIS
-521 NERMKS
+521 
-527 TTSDAVRIAI
+527 
-537 TKQIKAL
+537 AL
-544 EAQKVEIQFVAE
+544 ESQRVELVFASKNGKTPMEAIRELMEKDVAD
-556 KGMTMAEGIK
+556 
-566 KMLKPALEQDFELT
+566 KPLPIPELD
-580 SLEPPAIDTEKIKE
+580 IDASKIKVI
-594 GMRQVAAIIKA
+594 MKNVFAY
-605 GTAEWQRE
+605 
-613 IDEVKADT
+613 IDEYKAKLKEVKQDT
-621 LNNAIYNL
+621 MFKSINNLSSAF
-629 ANSFRSLGTIIGGV
+629 SSLGEIIGGV

-685 ALPFPLNLAAWASVA
+685 ALPFPFNLAAWASVA
-700 ATIAGIFASL
+700 ATIMGIFASL
-710 PKFATGGIVGGSGYN
+710 PKFATGGIVGGSGYS

-750 AISGGGQLGGGQVTF
+750 AISGGGSLGGGQVTF
-765 KISGQELYGVLSNY
+765 KISGQELHGVLKNY
-779 NSKKNRVR
+779 NNKINRAR

>member
-8 YRASLDPTGVK
+8 YRATLDPQGVK

-30 KLNDSFEGVAA
+30 KLNDSFAGVAA

-73 NEWRK
+73 NEYRK

-107 DTMGDV
+107 DTMVDV

-135 ALNAVAQVGV
+135 ALNAVAQIGV
-145 GVFSMLGVEEGK
+145 GAFGMLGVEEEK

-187 LMMWA
+187 VMMWA

-204 KGDTII
+204 KGDTIV
-210 QTAWNVAKAVGKALL
+210 QTAWNVAKAVGKAML

-232 IVGAGAFLTYKV
+232 IVGAGAFMTYKV

-302 SEMLKKNESAMKDLG
+302 AEMLKKNESAMKDLG

-366 KADERTYGGKK
+366 KADERTYGGTK

-385 EVGSDKFKEFGLTWE
+385 EVGSDKFKEFGLSWE

-419 VSSYTNTLTAQGVA
+419 VSSYTNTLTAQGAA
-433 FLNTKEAAKS
+433 FLTMKEGAKS
-443 AKAYGDEVKRINDIY
+443 AKAYGDEVDRINKY
-458 DQSNKRALK
+458 FDQANNKAWL
-467 QLESN
+467 QYEAN
-472 ADALGGG
+472 ADATVGGT
-479 SSTSSTTRT
+479 SSTTTRT
-488 SSGGTNRSTGGG
+488 SSGTNRSTGGG
-500 TTPIVYKEGSFGYI
+500 TTPIVYKEGSLGYI
-514 DKQISTL
+514 DNELKELKNKLQQATSNDSRSEIYKQIS
-521 NERMKS
+521 
-527 TTSDAVRIAI
+527 
-537 TKQIKAL
+537 AL
-544 EAQKVEIQFVAE
+544 ESQRVELV
-556 KGMTMAEGIK
+556 
-566 KMLKPALEQDFELT
+566 
-580 SLEPPAIDTEKIKE
+580 
-594 GMRQVAAIIKA
+594 
-605 GTAEWQRE
+605 
-613 IDEVKADT
+613 
-621 LNNAIYNL
+621 
-629 ANSFRSLGTIIGGV
+629 
-643 AGQMVS
+643 
-649 WAAQSAASI
+649 
-658 AQMLAEN
+658 
-665 AQLIISAQAVAM
+665 
-677 ANGAKSAF
+677 
-685 ALPFPLNLAAWASVA
+685 
-700 ATIAGIFASL
+700 FAS
-710 PKFATGGIVGGSGYN
+710 KN
-725 GDRQL
+725 GKTP
-730 IRANS
+730 
-735 GEMVITR
+735 M
-742 AQQARLWS
+742 
-750 AISGGGQLGGGQVTF
+750 
-765 KISGQELYGVLSNY
+765 
-779 NSKKNRVR
+779 

>member
-8 YRASLDPTGVK
+8 YRATLDPQGVK

-30 KLNDSFEGVAA
+30 KLNDSFQGVAA

-53 STGNLRKELRA
+53 SSGNLRKELRA

-73 NEWRK
+73 NEYRK

-100 QRGGQLK
+100 QRGGELR

-128 AAVGALG
+128 AAVSALA
-135 ALNAVAQVGV
+135 ALNAVAEVGI
-145 GVFSMLGVEEGK
+145 GAFAMLGVEEGK
-157 LAQVQKDLMAVI
+157 LEQVQKDLMAVI

-187 LMMWA
+187 VMMWA

-204 KGDTII
+204 KGDTIV
-210 QTAWNVAKAVGKALL
+210 QTAWNVAKAVGKAML

-302 SEMLKKNESAMKDLG
+302 AEMLKKNESAMKDLG

-332 NTPNVEASLIKRAK
+332 NTPTVEASLIKRAK

-385 EVGSDKFKEFGLTWE
+385 EVGSDKFKEFGLSWE

-433 FLNTKEAAKS
+433 FLNMKEGAKS

-458 DQSNKRALK
+458 DESNKRALK

-479 SSTSSTTRT
+479 TSSSTTTRT
-488 SSGGTNRSTGGG
+488 SGGGTNRSTGGGG
-500 TTPIVYKEGSFGYI
+500 TTPIVYKEGSLGYI
-514 DKQISTL
+514 DNQLKELKNKLQQATSNESRNDIYKQIS
-521 NERMKS
+521 
-527 TTSDAVRIAI
+527 
-537 TKQIKAL
+537 AL
-544 EAQKVEIQFVAE
+544 ESQRVELVFASKNGKTPMEAIRELMEKDVA
-556 KGMTMAEGIK
+556 A
-566 KMLKPALEQDFELT
+566 KPLPVPELE
-580 SLEPPAIDTEKIKE
+580 IDASKIKE
-594 GMRQVAAIIKA
+594 SMKNVFAYFDEYKA
-605 GTAEWQRE
+605 KVK
-613 IDEVKADT
+613 EVKQDT
-621 LNNAIYNL
+621 MFKSINNLTSAF
-629 ANSFRSLGTIIGGV
+629 SSLGEIIGGV

-685 ALPFPLNLAAWASVA
+685 ALPFPFNLAAWASVA
-700 ATIAGIFASL
+700 ATIMGIFASL
-710 PKFATGGIVGGSGYN
+710 PKFATGGIVSGSGYS

-750 AISGGGQLGGGQVTF
+750 AISGGGSIGGGQVTF
-765 KISGQELYGVLSNY
+765 KISGQELHGVLRNY
-779 NSKKNRVR
+779 NNKINRAR